1 MTVNHTRY
9 AIIGGSAAGMAAA
22 EAIKKLDVHGQVTVF
37 SEESDMPYFR
47 PLIPFLISGKK
58 QAGDMALIGQGPYQ
72 NTDIEVLLQTKV
84 VAIDHNAKTLALAD
98 GSKWT
103 YDKLLIATGS
113 KPYIPPEIEGIEAQG
128 VFALR
133 TLADARAAAQRAAQ
147 TRHAVMLGGGLLN
160 LKAAFALLERRLK
173 VTLIVR
179 SPEVLSQL
187 MEPADATLIRNALDH
202 AGLKIKT
209 GLSARRIISNG
220 SGVGSVAL
228 DDGSEIG
235 CEMVCI
241 GKGVHPNVDFIES
254 NGIQVDKGVVVDRY
268 TRCGVADVFAA
279 GDVAV
284 TFDPISGDRIVTGL
298 WTNAVEM
305 GRCAGFNMAGR
316 PTEYAGTFGILN
328 ATQVAEEPFVSMGIV
343 HTSGTQYEV
352 HSASSANAY
361 RKTVFSPDGTRLVGV
376 LLVGDITR
384 AGLYRLV
391 IRERLDVAHIK
402 SHIIGHTLH
411 YGHFLRT

>member
-1 MTVNHTRY
+1 MAADLTQY

-22 EAIKKLDVHGQVTVF
+22 EAIRTTDAQGKVTVF
-37 SEESDMPYFR
+37 SEEADMPYFR

-58 QAGDMALIGQGPYQ
+58 QAGDMAMLGQGPYQ
-72 NTDIEVLLQTKV
+72 NVDIDVQLNTKV
-84 VAIDHNAKTLALAD
+84 VSIDHQAKTLQLAD
-98 GSKWT
+98 GRQAA
-103 YDKLLIATGS
+103 YGKLLIATGS
-113 KPYIPPEIEGIEAQG
+113 KPFIPPEIEGTNTEG

-133 TLADARAAAQRAAQ
+133 TLADARAAAERVGQ

-160 LKAAFALLERRLK
+160 LKAAFALLERNLE

-187 MEPADATLIRNALDH
+187 MEPDDATLLREALNN
-202 AGLKIKT
+202 AGLKIQT
-209 GLSARRIISNG
+209 GLSARRIVSNG
-220 SGVGSVAL
+220 KGVGGVAL
-228 DDGSEIG
+228 DDGSEIA

-241 GKGVHPNVDFIES
+241 GKGVHPNVGFINGE
-254 NGIQVDKGVVVDRY
+254 GIQVDQGVVVDRH
-268 TRCGVADVFAA
+268 TRCSADDVYAA

-316 PTEYAGTFGILN
+316 PAEYAGTFGILN
-328 ATQVAEEPFVSMGIV
+328 ATQVADEPFVSMGVV
-343 HTSGTQYEV
+343 HTAGTPYEV
-352 HSASSANAY
+352 HSASSAKAY
-361 RKTVFSPDGTRLVGV
+361 RKFVFSPDGDRLVGV
-376 LLVGDITR
+376 LLVGDISR

-391 IRERLDVAHIK
+391 IRESMDVTHIK
-402 SHIIGHTLH
+402 SQIINHKLH
-411 YGHFLRT
+411 YGHFLQV

>member
-1 MTVNHTRY
+1 MAANQLHY

-22 EAIKKLDVHGQVTVF
+22 QAIKELDADGQVTIF

-47 PLIPFLISGKK
+47 PLIPFMISGKK
-58 QAGDMALIGQGPYQ
+58 TADEMALVGQGPYQ
-72 NTDIEVLLQTKV
+72 NTAIDIRLQTKV
-84 VAIDHNAKTLALAD
+84 TAVDHASKTVSLAGGEKA
-98 GSKWT
+98 T
-103 YDKLLIATGS
+103 YDKLLVATGS
-113 KPYIPPEIEGIEAQG
+113 KPYIPPEIEGTDKEG

-160 LKAAFALLERRLK
+160 LKAAFALLERQLK
-173 VTLIVR
+173 VTLVVR

-187 MEPADATLIRNALDH
+187 MEPGDATLIRDALDN

-209 GLSARRIISNG
+209 GVSALQILSNG
-220 SGVGSVAL
+220 NGVNGVAL

-235 CEMVCI
+235 CEMICI
-241 GKGVHPNVDFIES
+241 GKGVGPNTDFLDS

-268 TRCGVADVFAA
+268 TQCGTDVYAA

-316 PTEYAGTFGILN
+316 PTEYGGTFGILN

-343 HTSGTQYEV
+343 HSSGTEYEV
-352 HSASSANAY
+352 HSSSSAKSY
-361 RKTVFSPDGTRLVGV
+361 RKVVFSPDGNRLVGV
-376 LLVGDITR
+376 LLVGDIAR

-391 IRERLDVAHIK
+391 IRERMDVAQIK
-402 SHIIGHTLH
+402 SHIINHSLH
-411 YGHFLRT
+411 YGHFIRT

>member
-1 MTVNHTRY
+1 MAVNPTQY

-22 EAIKKLDVHGQVTVF
+22 EAIRTLDGHGKVTVF

-58 QAGDMALIGQGPYQ
+58 QAGDMALLGQGPYQ
-72 NTDIEVLLQTKV
+72 NVDIDVRLNTRV
-84 VAIDHNAKTLALAD
+84 VSIDHHAKTLVLAD
-98 GSKWT
+98 GQQSA
-103 YDKLLIATGS
+103 YNKLLIATGS
-113 KPYIPPEIEGIEAQG
+113 KPYIPPDIKGTDTEG

-133 TLADARAAAQRAAQ
+133 TLADARTAAQRVAQ

-160 LKAAFALLERRLK
+160 LKAAFALLERNLK

-187 MEPADATLIRNALDH
+187 MEPDDVTLIRNALNN

-209 GLSARRIISNG
+209 GHSARQIIANG
-220 SGVGSVAL
+220 SGVSGVAL
-228 DDGSEIG
+228 DDGSEIA

-241 GKGVHPNVDFIES
+241 GKGVHPNVDFIKAD
-254 NGIQVDKGVVVDRY
+254 GIQVDQGVVVDRH
-268 TRCGVADVFAA
+268 TCCNADDVYAA
-279 GDVAV
+279 GDVAM

-352 HSASSANAY
+352 HSASSAKAY
-361 RKTVFSPDGTRLVGV
+361 RKIVFSPDGVRLVGV

-391 IRERLDVAHIK
+391 IRERKDVAQIK
-402 SHIIGHTLH
+402 SHIINHTLH
-411 YGHFLRT
+411 YGHFLHA